1 VKTVAPSRAV
11 GSPRGDE
18 CYGGWREQT
27 VSTLSRLGQFE
38 RSRVELH

>member
-1 VKTVAPSRAV
+1 METVALSRVV

-27 VSTLSRLGQFE
+27 LTALSRLGQFE
-38 RSRVELH
+38 RAGVELH